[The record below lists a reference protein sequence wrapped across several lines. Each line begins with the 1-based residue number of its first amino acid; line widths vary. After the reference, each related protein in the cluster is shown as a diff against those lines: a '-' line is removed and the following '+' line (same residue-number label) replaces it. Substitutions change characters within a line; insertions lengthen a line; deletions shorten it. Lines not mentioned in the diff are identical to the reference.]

1 LQNLEHDNPRP
12 YLIAFGRRPWNRSDH
27 TELQPSKGKLKECER
42 MNPERMNAM
51 EVQSYA
57 RQLNEALGS
66 EAIAAAAQRALMYER
81 RKDVEQAQAWR
92 RIQAALA
99 LMGGPRAT

>member
-1 LQNLEHDNPRP
+1 MAMASVDDH
-12 YLIAFGRRPWNRSDH
+12 RPWNRSRGS
-27 TELQPSKGKLKECER
+27 ELQPSEAKQKECER

-51 EVQSYA
+51 EVQTYA

-66 EAIAAAAQRALMYER
+66 EAIAAAAQKALMYER
-81 RKDVEQAQAWR
+81 RKDAEHARAWR